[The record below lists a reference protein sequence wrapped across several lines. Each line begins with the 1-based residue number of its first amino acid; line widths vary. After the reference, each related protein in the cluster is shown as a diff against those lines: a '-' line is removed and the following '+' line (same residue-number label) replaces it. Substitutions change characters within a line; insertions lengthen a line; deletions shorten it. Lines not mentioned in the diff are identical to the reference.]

1 MMSTKE
7 TNTSTGNESTTT
19 EELLA
24 NLSAQEP
31 SDRVKLLRHAL
42 IHFIAAISAFALWAA
57 ADTWRLL
64 TELAIANFL
73 SVATAIVAGVVVS
86 TVIHEW
92 SHYLGAKLSG
102 SIYQIPMPPGLFVF
116 NYDFGK
122 NSERQFNIMSWAG
135 QAGSIAAIILL
146 VILIPLDNPGRV
158 MLVAAAIGNAIFGGI
173 IEWPV
178 LIRVRNSHNPV
189 QELSKIT
196 SPVVNRSIMMGIAG
210 GLLAWL
216 AIA

>member
-1 MMSTKE
+1 MDTTETDSKE
-7 TNTSTGNESTTT
+7 PNTT

-24 NLSAQEP
+24 NFSTQEP
-31 SDRVKLLRHAL
+31 SNRVKLLRHAL
-42 IHFIAAISAFALWAA
+42 THFTVAITAFALWAA
-57 ADTWRLL
+57 ADTWLLL
-64 TELAIANFL
+64 TDLAIANFL
-73 SVATAIVAGVVVS
+73 SIATAIVAGVVVS
-86 TVIHEW
+86 TVMHEW
-92 SHYLGAKLSG
+92 SHFLGAKLSG
-102 SIYQIPMPPGLFVF
+102 SIYQISKPPELFVF
-116 NYDFGK
+116 NYDFVN
-122 NSERQFNIMSWAG
+122 NSERQFNIMSWSG

-146 VILIPLDNPGRV
+146 VILIPLDNPGRA
-158 MLVAAAIGNAIFGGI
+158 MLVAAAIGSAIFGGV

-196 SPVVNRSIMMGIAG
+196 SPLFNRSMMIGIAG